1 MKDTFKLLSN
11 RIISL
16 YCGDSSESATSIA
29 DDIQTDFMTN
39 ALSKEQY
46 DVLMN
51 RLEHLLCIELQ

>member
-1 MKDTFKLLSN
+1 MENTFKLLSD

-16 YCGDSSESATSIA
+16 YCDESSESATSIA

-51 RLEHLLCIELQ
+51 RLEHLLCMELQ

>member
-1 MKDTFKLLSN
+1 MENTFKLLSN
-11 RIISL
+11 RIINL
-16 YCGDSSESATSIA
+16 YCGESSESATSIA